1 MKVRRKEY
9 FQKSSIKN
17 RIVLMKQYLI
27 PILDEQTSVGFTGKV
42 NILDEENSKHLGAV
56 YIFEGEIFDVNYNE
70 VNGLKAFYNL
80 CIDEFDHVFE
90 LKYIVEPE
98 LVNKEQII
106 KYPFSVLKRK
116 AAEIVTNFKEYRAQR
131 PPKNLKLMVEP
142 TFINAGEE
150 INEEEYSLLCTL
162 SDYNLVEDLYK
173 HSPLL
178 DYEITMALVSLRK
191 KNALRVI
198 KKRTV

>member
-1 MKVRRKEY
+1 MNQ
-9 FQKSSIKN
+9 F
-17 RIVLMKQYLI
+17 LI

-42 NILDEENSKHLGAV
+42 NVLEEKTSKLLGSV
-56 YIFEGEIFDVNYNE
+56 YIYEGELYDVEYNE
-70 VNGLKAFYNL
+70 VHGLKAFYNL
-80 CIDEFDHVFE
+80 CIDEFDHAQD

-98 LVNKEQII
+98 LVQREQLI

-116 AAEIVTNFKEYRAQR
+116 AAEVVTNFKEQRAQR
-131 PPKNLKLMVEP
+131 PPKNLKLMIEP
-142 TFINAGEE
+142 SFVDTGEE
-150 INEEEYSLLCTL
+150 VTEAEYSLMCTL
-162 SDYNLVEDLYK
+162 SDFNLVDDLYK

-198 KKRTV
+198 KKRIV

>member
-1 MKVRRKEY
+1 
-9 FQKSSIKN
+9 
-17 RIVLMKQYLI
+17 MKQFLI

-42 NILDEENSKHLGAV
+42 NILEEGTSKHLGSV
-56 YIFEGEIFDVNYNE
+56 FVFEGEIYDVDYNE
-70 VNGLKAFYNL
+70 ISGLKAFYNL
-80 CIDEFDHVFE
+80 CIDEFDHVME

-98 LVNKEQII
+98 LVNREQII

-116 AAEIVTNFKEYRAQR
+116 AAEIVTNFKEYKAQR

-142 TFINAGEE
+142 SFLNEGENIDE
-150 INEEEYSLLCTL
+150 VEYSLLCTM
-162 SDYNLVEDLYK
+162 SDFNLVEDLYK

-198 KKRTV
+198 KKRIV